1 METSA
6 GTLRS
11 FHHPA
16 AALAV
21 LLSAPFLAS
30 ADATIAN
37 VATPAIRVDLGGSG
51 QAAQFVIGGY
61 LIAYAV
67 LLITGARLG
76 QTHGYRRLFLLGMGV
91 FGAASLAAGLA
102 PDIRVLIGLRVV
114 QGAGAAL
121 MFPQALTGIQ
131 LNFTGPRRARAIS
144 LFALALSAGAV
155 FGQVLGGVLV
165 SADLAGTD
173 WRPIFL
179 VNVPVCLA
187 VAACARRIL
196 PADEPRSRARV
207 DLPGVAA
214 LSVTVLL
221 IVVPLTFG
229 PAAGWPGWTWAS
241 LGASLPAFAVFLAS
255 QRRAAA
261 AGRPPLVHVAVLAR
275 PAVAW
280 GLAAMLASTGTYFA
294 LLFTVAQYEQ
304 VGRGRSALVSGLIL
318 IPWVTAFGA
327 AGQIVRRLPAGRT
340 AVLPAAGFLLLT
352 AAYAAIGAAL
362 LGGVLSEGLLAAL
375 FVAGGLGLGTVFTTL
390 LGHLT
395 SAVPARHA
403 PDISGVFTTTGQI
416 GGSIGVAGFGSL
428 YLATASGA
436 DGGHAFG
443 VTALALA
450 GAALLGTVPAWL
462 ASRAAVPVAAA
473 PTPAARPRSSASGQE
488 VAAGWGHAPS
498 RAASRS

>member
-1 METSA
+1 MGTSA
-6 GTLRS
+6 DALRS
-11 FHHPA
+11 FRRPA
-16 AALAV
+16 ASLAV
-21 LLSAPFLAS
+21 LLTAPFLAS

-37 VATPAIRVDLGGSG
+37 VATPAIRDGLGGSG

-76 QTHGYRRLFLLGMGV
+76 QTHGYRRLFLLGVGV

-102 PDIRVLIGLRVV
+102 PDIRLLVGMRVV

-131 LNFTGPRRARAIS
+131 LNFTGPQRARALS
-144 LFALALSAGAV
+144 LFAVALSAGAV
-155 FGQVLGGVLV
+155 FGQVLGGILV
-165 SADLAGTD
+165 SADLAGTG

-187 VAACARRIL
+187 VAVCARRVL
-196 PADEPRSRARV
+196 PADGPRRRAQV

-214 LSVTVLL
+214 LSVSVLL

-241 LGASLPAFAVFLAS
+241 LAASLPAFALFLAS

-261 AGRPPLVHVAVLAR
+261 TGRSPLVHIAVLAR

-280 GLAAMLASTGTYFA
+280 GLAAMMASTGTYFA
-294 LLFTVAQYEQ
+294 LLFTVAQYVQ
-304 VGRGRSALVSGLIL
+304 VGLGRSALTSGLIL

-327 AGQIVRRLPAGRT
+327 AGQIIRRLPARP
-340 AVLPAAGFLLLT
+340 AAMLPAAGFLLLG
-352 AAYAAIGAAL
+352 AAYAAIGAAQ
-362 LGGVLSEGLLAAL
+362 LGGALSEGMLAAL
-375 FVAGGLGLGTVFTTL
+375 FVTGGLGLGTVFTTL
-390 LGHLT
+390 LAHLT
-395 SAVPARHA
+395 SAVPAGHA
-403 PDISGVFTTTGQI
+403 PDINGVFTTTAQI

-428 YLATASGA
+428 YLATASG
-436 DGGHAFG
+436 GGGGRGFG

-450 GAALLGTVPAWL
+450 VTALLGTVPAWL
-462 ASRAAVPVAAA
+462 ATRAAA
-473 PTPAARPRSSASGQE
+473 PVPATRAPDGRPRPGSGGQE
-488 VAAGWGHAPS
+488 VAAGWAHGPS